1 MKYAIYDAK
10 LGIYWD
16 AVSLG
21 LQRYHDSPSSAI
33 SDWESDTPPVTLQK
47 QQISFYKPITNEW
60 CVPEFYKQCR
70 FFIHEVDVDSD
81 YYKLVLHNEIE
92 CTYEHEVNNNKF
104 GRTLNHQNIC
114 KKLGILPNDSDD
126 TNPFI
131 KNLHR

>member
-33 SDWESDTPPVTLQK
+33 DDWESDTPPKTLQK
-47 QQISFYKPITNEW
+47 QQISFYQPITDQW
-60 CVPEFYKQCR
+60 CVPLFYKQCR
-70 FFIHEVDVDSD
+70 FYIHEVNVETGD
-81 YYKLVLHNEIE
+81 YNLVLHNEIE
-92 CTYEHEVNNNKF
+92 CEYEHNTRDNKF
-104 GRTLNHQNIC
+104 GRTLNHQNKC
-114 KKLGILPNDSDD
+114 KKLGILPDPSDE

-131 KNLHR
+131 KKLHR